1 MKYLFDTNCCIYGIK
16 GSFQSLTDRLM
27 EIRPGEIAIS
37 TITLGELEYGAAK
50 SKREDKTREVLRRF
64 LSSYEILPFTVG
76 DAAVCGQI
84 RAVLTAAGTP
94 IGAYDVMIAAQ
105 GAARG
110 LTVVTNNTGEF
121 SRVPRLHLEDWT
133 IAL

>member
-50 SKREDKTREVLRRF
+50 SKWGDRTRNSMKAF
-64 LSSYEILPFTVG
+64 LSNFPVLEFTEG
-76 DAAVCGQI
+76 DARVFGTI
-84 RAVLTAAGTP
+84 RATLELSGNKIGLLDAM
-94 IGAYDVMIAAQ
+94 IGAQ
-105 GAARG
+105 GVNRG
-110 LTVVTNNTGEF
+110 LTVVTHNVREF
-121 SRVPRLHLEDWT
+121 VRIPGIILEDWC
-133 IAL
+133 I